1 MWSIFSEVQTNQE
14 EFGWHFVSLPDDNGF
29 DGWKDYQP
37 ICRERESFSQLWTRN
52 NGTTCDSGELQR
64 QRQRQG
70 IDKEKGKR
78 QRQGKKTKTREKDK
92 DKFGSPTMRQCDTLV
107 SSWSVLLLSKVFSVL
122 NLDFEIYGEKLL
134 LEQWDVW
141 LCSLAC
147 ATNRRTD
154 CSKKLTN
161 WTRNPQVHKSQ
172 ISKSKNP
179 QFDFRQILPKHQQ
192 IVREIHKFF
201 ILEISNNPTLVIS
214 CT

>member
-1 MWSIFSEVQTNQE
+1 M
-14 EFGWHFVSLPDDNGF
+14 
-29 DGWKDYQP
+29 
-37 ICRERESFSQLWTRN
+37 
-52 NGTTCDSGELQR
+52 R
-64 QRQRQG
+64 QR
-70 IDKEKGKR
+70 
-78 QRQGKKTKTREKDK
+78 
-92 DKFGSPTMRQCDTLV
+92 DTVVSYWAVLV
-107 SSWSVLLLSKVFSVL
+107 PVKLLKVFSFL
-122 NLDFEIYGEKLL
+122 KLDFEIYGEKLL

-201 ILEISNNPTLVIS
+201 ILEISNNLALRFLYPAHKPSLPTLSLYIFFAWHI
-214 CT
+214 